1 MRTLLPLWTP
11 LVAATLAAGCG
22 QNKSAVAGPAAE
34 PSPGVQKLSDQIS
47 EAQQAN
53 EKATKYDLNHDGTPD
68 VFSYSVPGKAEDGRE
83 IQRVVRKELDLNF
96 DGKVDITK
104 FYGET
109 EQVEREAYDLDFDGK
124 LDQVNFYEKGVVVRK
139 ERDLDYNNQTDLWL
153 YLEKGKIVRK
163 ERDTNGDG
171 KVDYWEYWEN
181 DQVERAGEDL
191 DGDGSVDRWIRNP
204 EASASGG

>member
-1 MRTLLPLWTP
+1 MWLVKILTFLWILL
-11 LVAATLAAGCG
+11 LAAGCG
-22 QNKSAVAGPAAE
+22 ENKSAVAGPKPE
-34 PSPGVQKLSDQIS
+34 SLPGSQKLSDQITES
-47 EAQQAN
+47 HQAN
-53 EKATKYDLNHDGTPD
+53 EKVTKYDLNHDGTPD
-68 VFSYSVPGKAEDGRE
+68 VFSYTVPGKAEDGRE
-83 IQRVVRKELDLNF
+83 IQKVVRKELDLNF

-153 YLEKGKIVRK
+153 FLEKGKIVRK

-191 DGDGSVDRWIRNP
+191 DGDGSVDRWLRNP
-204 EASASGG
+204 EAATSGG